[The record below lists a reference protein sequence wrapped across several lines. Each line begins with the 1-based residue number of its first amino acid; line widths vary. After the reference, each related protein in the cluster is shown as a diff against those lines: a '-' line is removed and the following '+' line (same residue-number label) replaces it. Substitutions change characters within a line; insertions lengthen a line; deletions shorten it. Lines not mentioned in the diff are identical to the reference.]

1 MQIELAQEIPAVL
14 RFDRDTTYT
23 FRRGP
28 NAGRALK
35 YIGPGE
41 RPFEEFCKV
50 ATADGLPFKAPQG
63 NRDGHILSVCR
74 PEDLV
79 VK

>member
-1 MQIELAQEIPAVL
+1 MLQLADAPLTLCFNRETL
-14 RFDRDTTYT
+14 YT

-35 YIGPGE
+35 YIGQGVH
-41 RPFEEFCKV
+41 PFEDHVHV
-50 ATADGLPFKAPQG
+50 ATADGLPFNSGEGKTHTTA
-63 NRDGHILSVCR
+63 VAR
-74 PEDLV
+74 PHDLV

>member
-1 MQIELAQEIPAVL
+1 MLLNDIPAVL
-14 RFDRDTTYT
+14 RFDRDTLYT

-35 YIGPGE
+35 YVGPGVH
-41 RPFEEFCKV
+41 PYADMVHV
-50 ATADGLPFKAPQG
+50 ATADGLPFNAGEGKQ
-63 NRDGHILSVCR
+63 HITAVCK
-74 PEDLV
+74 PADLV